1 MKLIL
6 IIALFLAFS
15 IAAVAQSAPDR
26 SDTQSWND
34 LQLTVPLSKKVD
46 FVTKLS
52 LRFGSN
58 VTKFAENRVLFGF
71 SFKPKKGLSITPFYW
86 QVNSRNPRTG
96 KYSREHQFDI
106 AAAYR
111 IPVGKKYG
119 LSHRS
124 TYEYRM
130 QTSGNSWR
138 YRPLIG
144 IDRSLPEKWIK
155 NMKVFASAEAF
166 YDSKLRK
173 WSRTRFTAGISHS
186 FTKQLSLDLFYTRQN
201 DGYSHPGDLNV
212 IGTAWKVR
220 L

>member
-1 MKLIL
+1 MKLFL
-6 IIALFLAFS
+6 SIIFFLTFP
-15 IAAVAQSAPDR
+15 IAAAAQTAPDR

-34 LQLTVPLSKKVD
+34 IQLTVPLAAKVD
-46 FVTKLS
+46 LVTKLT
-52 LRFGSN
+52 LRFGGN
-58 VTKFAENRVLFGF
+58 LTKFSENRILFGF

-86 QVNSRNPRTG
+86 QANTKNPRTG
-96 KYSREHQFDI
+96 KFSTEHQLDV

-119 LSHRS
+119 ITHRS
-124 TYEYRM
+124 IYEYRM
-130 QTSGNSWR
+130 QRSGNSWR
-138 YRPLIG
+138 YRPLLG
-144 IDRSLPEKWIK
+144 IDRTLPAKWLK
-155 NMKVFASAEAF
+155 NTKMFVTAEAF

-173 WSRTRFTAGISHS
+173 WSRTRFTSGISHA

-201 DGYSHPGDLNV
+201 DGYSRPGDLNV